1 MLLNFFKK
9 LLPILF
15 FVLFFCVSL
24 PCLAEQ
30 SNKKIDVLLF
40 MQQGCPH
47 CAKAEKQLSQWQKS
61 VYPQIKL
68 HKYDI
73 IEQKNLQYFII
84 TSQAYDFS
92 SRGVPT
98 LFIGERAIEGANIKK
113 IESAIK
119 NCLEKACPSPEMI
132 INSYLKRQNQTAEAD
147 SDQNTQKTN
156 QNKGGLIIL
165 GIVAAAIIG
174 ISVFININKR
184 K

>member
-9 LLPILF
+9 SIPILIFILF
-15 FVLFFCVSL
+15 FSINF

-30 SNKKIDVLLF
+30 PNKKIDVLLF

-47 CAKAEKQLSQWQKS
+47 CAKAEKQLAQWQKS

-73 IEQKNLQYFII
+73 TEQKNLQYFMI

-98 LFIGERAIEGANIKK
+98 LFIGERAIEGADIKK
-113 IESAIK
+113 IESTIK
-119 NCLEKACPSPEMI
+119 NCLENTCPSPEMI
-132 INSYLKRQNQTAEAD
+132 INSYLKRQNETAESS

-156 QNKGGLIIL
+156 QNTGGLIIL
-165 GIVAAAIIG
+165 GIVATAIIG
-174 ISVFININKR
+174 LSVFININKR